1 MRFFPF
7 YQVFISPC
15 VNDFYPCLRLPIFQ
29 VKKYRFMNRKKFLLT
44 ATGGTVT
51 LALLNGMTKAMGNMK
66 GDPVA
71 YPVDLVKEFVIA
83 GHGDLSK
90 VRSMLPDHPNLIYS
104 KYDWGNGDFE
114 AAIEGAGHVGNK
126 EIAEYLIDAGSRVTL
141 FILTMLG
148 KTNLV
153 KPILETYPKLIFA
166 NGPHG
171 FTLLH
176 HAKQGGKDGEELYN
190 YLQEKG
196 LKETWVKIK

>member
-1 MRFFPF
+1 MRNIPF
-7 YQVFISPC
+7 YQVLISPC
-15 VNDFYPCLRLPIFQ
+15 INDFSHCPWLTIFRN
-29 VKKYRFMNRKKFLLT
+29 KKYRFMDRKKFLLS
-44 ATGGTVT
+44 ATGSTAG
-51 LALLNGMTKAMGNMK
+51 LLLFNGFTKSQGNIE

-90 VRSMLPDHPNLIYS
+90 VRSMLPGHPNLIYS
-104 KYDWGNGDFE
+104 KFDWGNGDFE

-126 EIAEYLIDAGSRVTL
+126 EIAEYLIDEGSRVTL

-148 KTNLV
+148 KTTLV
-153 KPILETYPKLIFA
+153 KPILEAYPKLIFA

-176 HAKQGGKDGEELYN
+176 HAKQGGKDGEELYD